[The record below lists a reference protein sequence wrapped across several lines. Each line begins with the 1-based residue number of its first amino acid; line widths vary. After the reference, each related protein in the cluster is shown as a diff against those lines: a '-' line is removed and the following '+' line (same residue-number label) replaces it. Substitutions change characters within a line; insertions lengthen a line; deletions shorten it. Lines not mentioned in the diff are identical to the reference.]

1 MSYKR
6 ITIGSGTPVTD
17 EVIDYLK
24 NTNMPVIRTMGA
36 TDCNVVQT
44 GPDSVLITAT
54 YPDKAAADAA
64 AAKAAALRA
73 ESTEEFKG
81 NEPTVLEGE
90 VIVTM

>member
-24 NTNMPVIRTMGA
+24 NTNMPAVRAMGA
-36 TDCNVVQT
+36 TDCEIVQT
-44 GPDSVLITAT
+44 GPDSAIVIAT

-64 AAKAAALRA
+64 AGKAAELREA
-73 ESTEEFKG
+73 AQEEFKG
-81 NEPTVLEGE
+81 DAQTVLEGE

>member
-1 MSYKR
+1 MNYKR

-36 TDCNVVQT
+36 TGCDVVQS
-44 GPDSVLITAT
+44 GPDSVLIIAT
-54 YPDKAAADAA
+54 YPDKAAA
-64 AAKAAALRA
+64 AAKAAALRV

-81 NEPTVLEGE
+81 NESTVLEGE
-90 VIVTM
+90 VIVAM